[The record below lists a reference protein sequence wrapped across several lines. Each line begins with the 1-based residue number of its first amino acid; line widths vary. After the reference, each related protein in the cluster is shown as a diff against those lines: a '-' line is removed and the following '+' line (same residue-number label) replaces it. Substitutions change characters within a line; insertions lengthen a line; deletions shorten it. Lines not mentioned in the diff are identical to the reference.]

1 MRKSVLS
8 SILALTLSSCML
20 GPNYSRPDIEVP
32 KGWRL
37 SVEKATAVANV
48 SWWEQFN
55 DPVLNQYIQTSLE
68 QNKDLKIAVAV
79 VQEYYARLGITR
91 SELFPQVNAAAA
103 GARIRSSETFL
114 PSSSGVDQN
123 FNDFV
128 LAFQLTYELDL
139 WGRIRRATEAA
150 RADLL
155 SQEEAQRTVILTLV
169 TSVAS
174 TYIDLLELDKR
185 LDITQQTL
193 KSFEE
198 SLRLIKLRFEGGVTS
213 ELEVRQAESQ
223 VESAAAVIP
232 QFETEIARKENQLSV
247 LLGQNPGDI
256 KRGRR
261 LDELALPEVPTGQ
274 PSDLLEQRP
283 DILQAEDQLVA
294 TNAKIGEAKA
304 EYFPRINL
312 GALLGFETLEL
323 ENFFDPTSL
332 FYKFG
337 AVLAQPLFEGG
348 KIRNKVKSAE
358 ARKDQA
364 LFNYEQTIL
373 NALKEVN
380 DSLVGYRNSGVELDV
395 QTRQVSILKDYLRL
409 AELRYNE
416 GLVEYLN
423 VLDAQRKLFDAQLA
437 QAQSQG
443 KHFLNLVG
451 LYKTLGGGW
460 VVEAEKLSK
469 SSEEQDSAKNK

>member
-55 DPVLNQYIQTSLE
+55 DPVLNKYIQTTIE
-68 QNKDLKIAVAV
+68 QNKVLKIAVAV

-91 SELFPQVNAAAA
+91 SELFPQVDAAAA
-103 GARIRSSETFL
+103 GGRIRSSETFL

-128 LAFQLTYELDL
+128 LAFQLTYELDV

-155 SQEEAQRTVILTLV
+155 SQEEAQRTVVLTLV
-169 TSVAS
+169 TSLAS

-185 LDITQQTL
+185 LDIARQTL
-193 KSFEE
+193 KSFFE

-223 VESAAAVIP
+223 VESAAVVIP
-232 QFETEIARKENQLSV
+232 QLETLIAQKENQLSV

-256 KRGRR
+256 KRGRT
-261 LDELALPEVPTGQ
+261 LDELPLPTVPTGQ

-283 DILQAEDQLVA
+283 DILHAEAQLIA
-294 TNAKIGEAKA
+294 ANAKIGEAKA
-304 EYFPRINL
+304 EYFPQINL
-312 GALLGFETLEL
+312 GALLGFDATEL
-323 ENFFDPTSL
+323 SNFFDGSSL

-337 AVLAQPLFEGG
+337 AALAQPLFEGG
-348 KIRNKVKSAE
+348 RIVNKVKGAE
-358 ARKDQA
+358 ARKEQA
-364 LFNYEQTIL
+364 IFNYEQTIL

-380 DSLVGYRNSGVELDV
+380 DALVGYKNSAVQLAI
-395 QTRQVSILKDYLRL
+395 QTRQASILKDYLRL
-409 AELRYNE
+409 AELRHHE
-416 GLVEYLN
+416 GLVEYIT

-437 QAQSQG
+437 QAQAQG

-460 VVEAEKLSK
+460 VIKAEELSNGSQGSK
-469 SSEEQDSAKNK
+469 K

>member
-1 MRKSVLS
+1 
-8 SILALTLSSCML
+8 
-20 GPNYSRPDIEVP
+20 
-32 KGWRL
+32 
-37 SVEKATAVANV
+37 VA
-48 SWWEQFN
+48 
-55 DPVLNQYIQTSLE
+55 
-68 QNKDLKIAVAV
+68 
-79 VQEYYARLGITR
+79 G
-91 SELFPQVNAAAA
+91 
-103 GARIRSSETFL
+103 
-114 PSSSGVDQN
+114 
-123 FNDFV
+123 
-128 LAFQLTYELDL
+128 
-139 WGRIRRATEAA
+139 
-150 RADLL
+150 
-155 SQEEAQRTVILTLV
+155 
-169 TSVAS
+169 

-185 LDITQQTL
+185 LDIARQTL

-198 SLRLIKLRFEGGVTS
+198 SLRLVKIRFEGGVTS

-223 VESAAAVIP
+223 VESAAVVIP
-232 QFETEIARKENQLSV
+232 QLETRIARKENQLSV

-261 LDELALPEVPTGQ
+261 LDELQIPDVPTGQ

-304 EYFPRINL
+304 EYFPAINL
-312 GALLGFETLEL
+312 GALLGFEATEL
-323 ENFFDPTSL
+323 VDFFDGSSL

-348 KIRNKVKSAE
+348 RIINKVKGAE
-358 ARKDQA
+358 ARKEQA
-364 LFNYEQTIL
+364 LYNYEQTIL

-380 DSLVGYRNSGVELDV
+380 DALVGYKNSGVELEV
-395 QTRQVSILKDYLRL
+395 QTRQVAILKDYLRL

-423 VLDAQRKLFDAQLA
+423 VLDAQRKLFDAELA
-437 QAQSQG
+437 QAHAQG

-469 SSEEQDSAKNK
+469 GSVEQDSAKDR